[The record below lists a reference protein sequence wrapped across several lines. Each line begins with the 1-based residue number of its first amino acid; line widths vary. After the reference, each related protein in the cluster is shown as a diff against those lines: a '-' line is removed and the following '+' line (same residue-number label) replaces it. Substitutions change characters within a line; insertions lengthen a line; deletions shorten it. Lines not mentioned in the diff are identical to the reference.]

1 MTAGIQKYLQ
11 YVDAYTEQAEA
22 FTRELCGNAPLE
34 MGRAKD
40 QYHDYW
46 EWRVQEFEK
55 KQAAIYEEAQSRM
68 RLAYLCT
75 GMNHK
80 LATPIEN
87 IILDLAITK
96 VPREGVY
103 SG

>member
-1 MTAGIQKYLQ
+1 
-11 YVDAYTEQAEA
+11 
-22 FTRELCGNAPLE
+22 

-55 KQAAIYEEAQSRM
+55 KKQAALYEEAKSRS

-75 GMNHK
+75 GMDHK

-96 VPREGVY
+96 VQREGVY